1 MTPRLTDDE
10 VSGLPLAAARA
21 ELLEEI
27 MSTSLDERTAPS
39 PADTSPRHLRRW
51 AATLAAAAA
60 AAALVAVPSWLLS
73 RDEPTSV
80 YAAPQAL
87 ERVVLDAPGWTITD
101 VSEPGG
107 PESEVEW
114 SDGSATLTVHLRA
127 ADTRAGYV
135 RDREHIDHPQVDRGT
150 PTGLLGADARW
161 WAYSA
166 SDRTAIGAVAG
177 DVFPEV
183 RGEGMDR
190 AAYLDLLAR
199 LDWADQETFEAA
211 LPEEFVTSGEADA
224 AIVDMLRGVPLAPG
238 AAVPSSDESDPYHLG
253 ADVAA
258 QVACPWIDQ
267 FADATEEGDDA
278 AARQAQA
285 ALAGSH
291 DWAFLHVMD
300 AEGDYPDVLWE
311 IADEV
316 VAGRVPAEYG
326 QGLGCE

>member
-27 MSTSLDERTAPS
+27 MSTSLDERTTPSTDDAP
-39 PADTSPRHLRRW
+39 PRHLRRW
-51 AATLAAAAA
+51 VATAAAAAA

-73 RDEPTSV
+73 REEPTSV

-101 VSEPGG
+101 TSEPGG

-127 ADTRAGYV
+127 ADTRSGYV
-135 RDREHIDHPQVDRGT
+135 RDREHIDHPQVDEGT
-150 PTGLLGADARW
+150 PTELLGAPARW

-166 SDRTAIGAVAG
+166 GDRTAIGAVAG

-183 RGEGMDR
+183 RGEGMGR
-190 AAYLDLLAR
+190 AAYLDLLTR
-199 LDWADQETFEAA
+199 LDWADEETFEAA

-238 AAVPSSDESDPYHLG
+238 AAVPSSDESDPYQLG

-267 FADATEEGDDA
+267 FDRATKAGDDEA
-278 AARQAQA
+278 AAGAQE

-300 AEGDYPDVLWE
+300 AEGDYPEVLWE